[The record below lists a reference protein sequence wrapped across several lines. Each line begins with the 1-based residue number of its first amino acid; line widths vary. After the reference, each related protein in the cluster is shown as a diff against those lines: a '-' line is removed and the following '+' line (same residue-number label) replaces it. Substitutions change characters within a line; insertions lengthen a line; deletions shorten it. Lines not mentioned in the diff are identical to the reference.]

1 MIRAKKG
8 FTLIELIIVI
18 VLISTTYLLVFSNN
32 SFKVKKSEIKLDF
45 YNLKEYLLSNF
56 EFKNELKL
64 SCIEEDLMCYIIVDG
79 KANENL
85 KIQKL
90 LKKVPEVYKYNADRV
105 KVDFGELKVN
115 YMNYKVIFELKIDR
129 DYKTNEFIVDTQ
141 DNIFVFNSI
150 LAKPMLYKSL
160 DESMEVFNINKIK
173 VKDAF

>member
-18 VLISTTYLLVFSNN
+18 VLISTTYFLVFSND
-32 SFKVKKSEIKLDF
+32 SFKVKKSEIRLDF
-45 YNLKEYLLSNF
+45 YNLKEYLLRNF

-85 KIQKL
+85 KIQKF
-90 LKKVPEVYKYNADRV
+90 LKKVPDVYKYNADRI

>member
-32 SFKVKKSEIKLDF
+32 SFKVKRSEIKLDF
-45 YNLKEYLLSNF
+45 YNLKEYLLRNF

-85 KIQKL
+85 KIQKF
-90 LKKVPEVYKYNADRV
+90 LKKVPDVYKYNADRV